1 MNSTYLDISTD
12 ENAIARITLN
22 RPEIHNAV
30 DDVII
35 QQLTKALLDLE
46 TNNQVRVVVLTGAG
60 KSFSAGA
67 DINWMRRMADYSDEE
82 NLNDAKGLAKLLHVL
97 ARLSKPTIARVN
109 GAAFGG
115 GVGLI
120 SACDVAVGVTT
131 SKYSLSEVRL
141 GIIPSAISPFV
152 LRAIGERQ
160 AARYMVNGELFDAA
174 TAYRIGLIHE
184 ICEINELDS
193 VVNRLA
199 GEYLKAGPKA
209 IHECKQLIQDVSHK
223 TIDDTLLT
231 ETASRIARVRATDE
245 AREGLSSFLEKRP
258 PSWLKNA

>member
-1 MNSTYLDISTD
+1 MNASYLDISKD
-12 ENAIARITLN
+12 DNAIAHITLN
-22 RPEIHNAV
+22 RPEIHNAI

-35 QQLTKALLDLE
+35 QQLTHALLDLD
-46 TNNQVRVVVLTGAG
+46 NDDQVRVVVLAGSG

-67 DINWMRRMADYSDEE
+67 DINWMRRMADYSTDE
-82 NLNDAKGLAKLLHVL
+82 NLIDAKGLAKLLHVL
-97 ARLSKPTIARVN
+97 AKLSKPTIARVN

-120 SACDVAVGVTT
+120 AACDVAVGVSQ

-160 AARYMVNGELFDAA
+160 AARYMVSGELFGAA
-174 TAYRIGLIHE
+174 TALRIGLIHE
-184 ICEINELDS
+184 ICEIEELDN
-193 VVNRLA
+193 VVIRLA

-209 IHECKQLIQDVSHK
+209 IHECKQLIQDISHK
-223 TIDDTLLT
+223 TIDDTLLN

-258 PSWLKNA
+258 ASWLKNV